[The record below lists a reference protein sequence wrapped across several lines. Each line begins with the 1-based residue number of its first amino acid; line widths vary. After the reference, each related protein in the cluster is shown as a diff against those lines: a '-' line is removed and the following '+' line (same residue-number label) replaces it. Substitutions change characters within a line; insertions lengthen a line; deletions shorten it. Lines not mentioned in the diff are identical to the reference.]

1 MNEHDVAKEMKRL
14 LLCTKSEGQG
24 FSIHG
29 AWQQCRD
36 DYYYL
41 FSRMMESGLV
51 VAEDRILDL
60 ILASDSL
67 FLNENRGANERWQN
81 DVRKAWNEW
90 RFVTEKHKG
99 ALK

>member
-1 MNEHDVAKEMKRL
+1 MNEQDVANEMKRL
-14 LLCTKSEGQG
+14 LLCTRSEGQG
-24 FSIHG
+24 FSPHG

-41 FSRMMESGLV
+41 FRRMMASGLV
-51 VAEDRILDL
+51 VTEDRILEM

-67 FLNENRGANERWQN
+67 FLNENRGANERWQI

-90 RFVTEKHKG
+90 RFVTEQNNG
-99 ALK
+99 TLK